1 MLRLLIIFR
10 TSEDELHR
18 LLPRARRDQLE
29 RRETVDEGIDFQIAI
44 RCDRRSRLDD
54 NRWFDKRPLDER
66 GLGRAF
72 VLAVLGTLN

>member
-44 RCDRRSRLDD
+44 RCDLDD